1 MLAILISLVDLYD
14 DDTRSQES
22 AYKLSNIRMK
32 LEERRRMIEQDK
44 RRIESALM
52 RYQEKVSKT

>member
-1 MLAILISLVDLYD
+1 MSFSELYED
-14 DDTRSQES
+14 DIRSQDS

-44 RRIESALM
+44 RRIEMALNK
-52 RYQEKVSKT
+52 YQDKVFGNIDRC